1 MHPKALR
8 TLKATLHDGGSARA
22 QDVHLNCAIIAGWT
36 GRDPVALEKHIVELE
51 ELGVKR
57 PPTTPVFYRV
67 SAARLTSD
75 TVMEVTGP
83 SSSGEVEFV
92 LLQWQARLWVGLGSD
107 HTDRA
112 AETYDITASKQ
123 MCDKPIA
130 AEFWA
135 FDAVAPHWDHLLL
148 RAYIFD
154 GNDHRVVY
162 QQGTVAGMLAPP
174 DLLKKWGKP
183 LAEGTLMFGGT
194 LAALGGIRP
203 SRRFEYV
210 LEDPVL
216 GRILSHGYD
225 IVDLSEQA

>member
-203 SRRFEYV
+203 SRRFEYE

>member
-8 TLKATLHDGGSARA
+8 TLKATLHDRGSARA

-51 ELGVKR
+51 ALGVKR

-75 TVMEVTGP
+75 TVMEVTSP

-92 LLQWQARLWVGLGSD
+92 LLQWEGRLWIGVGSD

-123 MCDKPIA
+123 MCDKPVA

-135 FDAVAPHWDHLLL
+135 FDAVAPHWDQLLL
-148 RAYIFD
+148 RAYILD
-154 GNDHRVVY
+154 GNGHRVSLSTG
-162 QQGTVAGMLAPP
+162 QRWPAC
-174 DLLKKWGKP
+174 
-183 LAEGTLMFGGT
+183 
-194 LAALGGIRP
+194 
-203 SRRFEYV
+203 SHRRTC
-210 LEDPVL
+210 
-216 GRILSHGYD
+216 
-225 IVDLSEQA
+225 

>member
-1 MHPKALR
+1 VHSKALR
-8 TLKATLHDGGSARA
+8 ILKATFHDGGSARA
-22 QDVHLNCAIIAGWT
+22 QEVHLNCAIIAGWT

-51 ELGVKR
+51 EIGVKR

-92 LLQWQARLWVGLGSD
+92 LLQWEGRLWIGVGSD

-130 AEFWA
+130 AAFWA
-135 FDAVAPHWDHLLL
+135 FDAVAPHWDQLSL
-148 RAYIFD
+148 RAYILD
-154 GNDHRVVY
+154 GNGHRVIY

-183 LAEGTLMFGGT
+183 LADGTLMFGGT

-203 SRRFEYV
+203 SPRFEYEI
-210 LEDPVL
+210 EDPVL
-216 GRILSHGYD
+216 GHTLSHGYD
-225 IVDLSEQA
+225 IVDLSAQE

>member
-1 MHPKALR
+1 VHPKALR
-8 TLKATLHDGGSARA
+8 TLKATFHDGGSARA
-22 QDVHLNCAIIAGWT
+22 QEVHLNCAIIAGWT

-51 ELGVKR
+51 ALGVKR

-83 SSSGEVEFV
+83 NSSGEVEFV
-92 LLQWQARLWVGLGSD
+92 LLQWEGRLWIGVGSD
-107 HTDRA
+107 HTDRE
-112 AETYDITASKQ
+112 AETYDVTVSKQ

-135 FDAVAPHWDHLLL
+135 FDAVAPHWDQLLL
-148 RAYIFD
+148 RSYVFD
-154 GNDHRVVY
+154 GNGNRVLY

-174 DLLKKWGKP
+174 DLLKKWGSP
-183 LAEGTLMFGGT
+183 LADGTLMFGGT

-203 SRRFEYV
+203 SRRFEYEI
-210 LEDPVL
+210 EDPVL
-216 GRILSHGYD
+216 GRTLSHGYD
-225 IVDLSEQA
+225 IVDLSVQE